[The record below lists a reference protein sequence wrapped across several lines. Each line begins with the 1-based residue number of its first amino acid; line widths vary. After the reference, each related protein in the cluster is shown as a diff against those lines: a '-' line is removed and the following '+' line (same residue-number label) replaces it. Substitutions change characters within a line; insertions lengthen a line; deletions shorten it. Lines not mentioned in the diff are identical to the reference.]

1 MSEVTAVP
9 KQAAGQPPAPTGE
22 KPAKPRRVKRSL
34 EARIQTVLGI
44 ALVLALFALPL
55 YLDDSLLTMGQAVM
69 AAAVGAIGLNLLTGV
84 TGQLSLAHAFF
95 IAIGTYGYAYFS
107 GSPGGVAT
115 EYGGLELPPLLGAT
129 MAVILAGLAGLAF
142 SPIASRLSGIY
153 LGVASL
159 SLVFLGQH
167 LLFNWEGVTGGPN
180 GRAVPTFT
188 LAGLVFGTPQPG
200 DPQVFLF
207 NVPLRRNELLWY
219 LFLVVLILAYL
230 FARNLLR
237 GRPGRALQ
245 MIRDK
250 QTAAAVMGVNVRRYK
265 SAAFVVSSMYAGAAG
280 VLLALFLR
288 NPTPGSFG
296 LILSVTY
303 LAMIVIGG
311 LGSIPGAVVGAA
323 FVAATP
329 LLLNRYADFIPFLA
343 QPGSGGVDSGTLAK
357 YLYGGAVV
365 VVLLLEPGGVAA
377 LGRRLL
383 FTLTGT
389 TRRQKMRAA
398 APVSSSVAETG
409 DETTAETGADSV
421 EDGVPGR
428 SDNGGGAPSTQS
440 LDSPPGSSPAPP
452 SQGPDRGTEPP
463 TEGNRRP

>member
-1 MSEVTAVP
+1 MSEPATREESAETATQTP
-9 KQAAGQPPAPTGE
+9 DTAATR
-22 KPAKPRRVKRSL
+22 PRRKVQRTL
-34 EARIQTVLGI
+34 ESRIKAGLG
-44 ALVLALFALPL
+44 LALLVVMFALPL
-55 YLDDSLLTMGQAVM
+55 YLDDGLLTIGQAVM

-107 GSPGGVAT
+107 DEPGGVAT
-115 EYGGLELPPLLGAT
+115 AYGGLQLPPLLGAA
-129 MAVILAGLAGLAF
+129 MAIGLAGLAGLAF

-167 LLFNWEGVTGGPN
+167 LLFNWEGVTGGAN
-180 GRAVPTFT
+180 GRSVPTFT
-188 LAGLVFGTPQPG
+188 LFGFAFANPQPG
-200 DPQVFLF
+200 DTQIVLLG
-207 NVPLRRNELLWY
+207 VPLRRNELLWY
-219 LFLVVLILAYL
+219 LFLVVLVIAYL
-230 FARNLLR
+230 FARNLMR
-237 GRPGRALQ
+237 SRPGRALQ
-245 MIRDK
+245 MVRDR
-250 QTAAAVMGVNVRRYK
+250 QIAAAVMGVNVRTYK

-329 LLLNRYADFIPFLA
+329 LLLNRYADFFPFLA
-343 QPGSGGVDSGTLAK
+343 DPGSGGIDAGTLAK
-357 YLYGGAVV
+357 YLYGAAVV

-383 FTLTGT
+383 NTLTGA
-389 TRRQKMRAA
+389 TRRQKERAA
-398 APVSSSVAETG
+398 APLEASGPAPDDSAPPA
-409 DETTAETGADSV
+409 DDTAD
-421 EDGVPGR
+421 
-428 SDNGGGAPSTQS
+428 
-440 LDSPPGSSPAPP
+440 APP
-452 SQGPDRGTEPP
+452 STTHGPDRGTSDT
-463 TEGNRRP
+463 TEGNRR

>member
-1 MSEVTAVP
+1 MSDTRSVPLTKGQRGASGPASQSTAKAATARKRDRVP
-9 KQAAGQPPAPTGE
+9 RSIE
-22 KPAKPRRVKRSL
+22 SRVQSL
-34 EARIQTVLGI
+34 LGI
-44 ALVLALFALPL
+44 ALVLVALALPL
-55 YLDDSLLTMGQAVM
+55 YLENSFLVMGLSVM
-69 AAAVGAIGLNLLTGV
+69 AAAVGAIGLNLLSGV

-95 IAIGTYGYAYFS
+95 IAVGTYGYAYFS
-107 GSPGGVAT
+107 GSAGGVAT
-115 EYGGLELPPLLGAT
+115 PYGGLELPPLLGAA
-129 MAVILAGLAGLAF
+129 MAVVLAGLAGLAF

-167 LLFNWEGVTGGPN
+167 LLFNWESVTGGPN
-180 GRAVPTFT
+180 GRSVPTFT
-188 LAGLVFGTPQPG
+188 LFGFPFANPAPG
-200 DPQVFLF
+200 ETQVVLL

-219 LFLVVLILAYL
+219 LFLAVLIIGYL

-265 SAAFVVSSMYAGAAG
+265 SSAFVVSSMYAGAAG
-280 VLLALFLR
+280 VLLALLLR
-288 NPTPGSFG
+288 VPTPGSFG

-329 LLLNRYADFIPFLA
+329 LLLNLYSDYVPFLA

-357 YLYGGAVV
+357 YLYGGAIV

-377 LGRRLL
+377 LGRRML
-383 FTLTGT
+383 FSVTGT
-389 TRRQKMRAA
+389 TRRQKVRAA
-398 APVSSSVAETG
+398 AAIGTAAADTGEPLESEPSDGSAETTSMGSLGSSVDSSSAH
-409 DETTAETGADSV
+409 
-421 EDGVPGR
+421 R
-428 SDNGGGAPSTQS
+428 
-440 LDSPPGSSPAPP
+440 
-452 SQGPDRGTEPP
+452 PDRGTDPS

>member
-1 MSEVTAVP
+1 MCPVSEPGTGV
-9 KQAAGQPPAPTGE
+9 KSAPTSTT
-22 KPAKPRRVKRSL
+22 PRRIKRSV
-34 EARIQTVLGI
+34 ESRIQSVLGVV
-44 ALVLALFALPL
+44 LVLVALAMPL
-55 YLDDSLLTMGQAVM
+55 YLDDSLLSMGQAVM
-69 AAAVGAIGLNLLTGV
+69 AAAVGAIGLTLLTGV

-95 IAIGTYGYAYFS
+95 IAVGTYGYAYFA

-115 EYGGLELPPLLGAT
+115 AYGGLELPPLVGAVL
-129 MAVILAGLAGLAF
+129 AIALAGLAGLAF

-167 LLFNWEGVTGGPN
+167 LLFNWESVTGGPN
-180 GRAVPTFT
+180 GRAVPNFS
-188 LAGLVFGTPQPG
+188 LFGFEFASPQPG
-200 DPQVFLF
+200 DPQTFLL

-219 LFLVVLILAYL
+219 LFLVVLVLGYL

-265 SAAFVVSSMYAGAAG
+265 AAAFVVSSMYAGAAG

-311 LGSIPGAVVGAA
+311 LGSIAGAVIGAA
-323 FVAATP
+323 FVAAAP
-329 LLLNRYADFIPFLA
+329 LLLNRYADFFPFLA
-343 QPGSGGVDSGTLAK
+343 QPGSGGIDSGTLAK

-365 VVLLLEPGGVAA
+365 LVLLLEPGGVAA

-383 FTLTGT
+383 SAVTGT
-389 TRRQKMRAA
+389 TRRQRARAA
-398 APVSSSVAETG
+398 APVSAPGSPSPSQTPPPGGSDPVASSDGSDPVASSEGDDPVASSDG
-409 DETTAETGADSV
+409 DET
-421 EDGVPGR
+421 
-428 SDNGGGAPSTQS
+428 
-440 LDSPPGSSPAPP
+440 SSAH
-452 SQGPDRGTEPP
+452 GPDRGINT
-463 TEGNRRP
+463 TSEGNRRP

>member
-1 MSEVTAVP
+1 VKSVSGSTATPVASVADEP
-9 KQAAGQPPAPTGE
+9 TAGATSRPQR
-22 KPAKPRRVKRSL
+22 KIQRSL
-34 EARIQTVLGI
+34 ESRIKSGLGLLVLLV
-44 ALVLALFALPL
+44 ALVMPL
-55 YLDDSLLTMGQAVM
+55 YLDNALMTMGLAVM

-84 TGQLSLAHAFF
+84 AGQLSLAHAFF
-95 IAIGTYGYAYFS
+95 IAVGTYGYAYFS

-115 EYGGLELPPLLGAT
+115 AYGGLELPPPLGAA
-129 MAVILAGLAGLAF
+129 MAVALAGLAGLAF

-167 LLFNWEGVTGGPN
+167 LLFNWESVTGGAN
-180 GRAVPTFT
+180 GRSVPNFS
-188 LAGLVFGTPQPG
+188 LFGFAFAAPQPG
-200 DPQVFLF
+200 ETQIILL
-207 NVPLRRNELLWY
+207 NVPLGRNELLWY
-219 LFLVVLILAYL
+219 LFLVVLVLAYL

-245 MIRDK
+245 MIRDR

-311 LGSIPGAVVGAA
+311 LGSIPGAVVGAV

-329 LLLNRYADFIPFLA
+329 LMLNRYADFIPLLA
-343 QPGSGGVDSGTLAK
+343 TPGSGGIDAGTLAK

-365 VVLLLEPGGVAA
+365 LVLLLEPGGVAA

-383 FTLTGT
+383 STLTGS
-389 TRRQKMRAA
+389 TRRQKERAA
-398 APVSSSVAETG
+398 APLDVSEPTV
-409 DETTAETGADSV
+409 DST
-421 EDGVPGR
+421 D
-428 SDNGGGAPSTQS
+428 
-440 LDSPPGSSPAPP
+440 
-452 SQGPDRGTEPP
+452 GPDRGTSHP

>member
-1 MSEVTAVP
+1 MSE
-9 KQAAGQPPAPTGE
+9 AAGE
-22 KPAKPRRVKRSL
+22 KTALSL
-34 EARIQTVLGI
+34 GGGGI
-44 ALVLALFALPL
+44 AARVQSIAGIVLVLLALALPL
-55 YLDDSLLTMGQAVM
+55 YLDDALLTMGLAVM
-69 AAAVGAIGLNLLTGV
+69 AAAVGAIGLTLLTGV

-95 IAIGTYGYAYFS
+95 IAVGTYGYAYFS
-107 GSPGGVAT
+107 GAPGGVAT
-115 EYGGLELPPLLGAT
+115 QYGGLELPPVLGAV
-129 MAVILAGLAGLAF
+129 MAIVLAGLAGLAF

-167 LLFNWEGVTGGPN
+167 LLFNWESVTGGAN
-180 GRAVPTFT
+180 GRAVPNFSVF
-188 LAGLVFGTPQPG
+188 GFVFGTPQPG
-200 DPQVFLF
+200 DTQIILLG
-207 NVPLRRNELLWY
+207 VPLRRNELLWY
-219 LFLVVLILAYL
+219 LFLVVLIFGYL

-245 MIRDK
+245 MIRDR
-250 QTAAAVMGVNVRRYK
+250 QIAAAVMGVNVRRYK
-265 SAAFVVSSMYAGAAG
+265 AAAFVVSSMYAGAAG

-311 LGSIPGAVVGAA
+311 LGSIAGAVVGAF

-329 LLLNRYADFIPFLA
+329 LLLNRYADFLPFLS

-383 FTLTGT
+383 LSVTGT
-389 TRRQKMRAA
+389 TRRQNARAA
-398 APVSSSVAETG
+398 APIDRRATDIGGHATTDHATTG
-409 DETTAETGADSV
+409 HATTGHV
-421 EDGVPGR
+421 
-428 SDNGGGAPSTQS
+428 S
-440 LDSPPGSSPAPP
+440 LDKDTATVSAAAPEN
-452 SQGPDRGTEPP
+452 GPDRGSESPN
-463 TEGNRRP
+463 EGNRRP

>member
-1 MSEVTAVP
+1 VSDTKSVKITKDGGATTAP
-9 KQAAGQPPAPTGE
+9 SGSPTAAGT
-22 KPAKPRRVKRSL
+22 PAKRGRIPRDS
-34 EARIQTVLGI
+34 EARIQSVLGI
-44 ALVLALFALPL
+44 ALILVAIALPL
-55 YLDDSLLTMGQAVM
+55 YLDNAFLSMGLAVM
-69 AAAVGAIGLNLLTGV
+69 AAAVGAIGLNLLSGV

-115 EYGGLELPPLLGAT
+115 PYGGLELPPLLGAV
-129 MAVILAGLAGLAF
+129 MAIALAGLAGLAF

-167 LLFNWEGVTGGPN
+167 LLFNWESVTGGPN
-180 GRAVPTFT
+180 GRSVPAFS
-188 LAGLVFGTPQPG
+188 LFGFPFANPEPG
-200 DPQVFLF
+200 GTQVVLLG
-207 NVPLRRNELLWY
+207 VPLQRNELLWY
-219 LFLVVLILAYL
+219 LFLAVLIIGYL

-237 GRPGRALQ
+237 GRHGRALQ

-265 SAAFVVSSMYAGAAG
+265 SSAFVISSMYAGAAG

-288 NPTPGSFG
+288 VPTPGSFG

-329 LLLNRYADFIPFLA
+329 LLLNLYSDFFPFLA
-343 QPGSGGVDSGTLAK
+343 EPGSGGVDSGTLAK
-357 YLYGGAVV
+357 FLYGGAVV

-377 LGRRLL
+377 LGRRVLHAI
-383 FTLTGT
+383 TGT
-389 TRRQKMRAA
+389 TRRQKVRAA
-398 APVSSSVAETG
+398 APVTSPVAETG
-409 DETTAETGADSV
+409 E
-421 EDGVPGR
+421 
-428 SDNGGGAPSTQS
+428 
-440 LDSPPGSSPAPP
+440 SPAE
-452 SQGPDRGTEPP
+452 STAVESEQGPDRGTDPS

>member
-1 MSEVTAVP
+1 MSDTKSVP
-9 KQAAGQPPAPTGE
+9 LTKSGTVAQPGNGEAKASPT
-22 KPAKPRRVKRSL
+22 KRNRVPRSV
-34 EARIQTVLGI
+34 EARLQSILGI
-44 ALVLALFALPL
+44 VLVLVALALPL
-55 YLDDSLLTMGQAVM
+55 YLENAFLVMGLSVM
-69 AAAVGAIGLNLLTGV
+69 AAAVGAIGLNLLSGV

-107 GSPGGVAT
+107 GSAGGVAT
-115 EYGGLELPPLLGAT
+115 PYGGLELPPLLGAA

-142 SPIASRLSGIY
+142 SPISGRLSGIY

-159 SLVFLGQH
+159 SLVILGQH

-180 GRAVPTFT
+180 GRRVPDFS
-188 LAGLVFGTPQPG
+188 LFGFAFASPG
-200 DPQVFLF
+200 PGADQILLL

-219 LFLVVLILAYL
+219 LFLVVLVLAYL

-250 QTAAAVMGVNVRRYK
+250 QTAAEVMGVNVTRYK
-265 SAAFVVSSMYAGAAG
+265 ALAFVVSSMYAGAAG
-280 VLLALFLR
+280 VLIGLYVR

-296 LILSVTY
+296 LVLSVTY

-329 LLLNRYADFIPFLA
+329 LLLNRYADFVPFLA
-343 QPGSGGVDSGTLAK
+343 QSGSGGIDSGTLAK
-357 YLYGGAVV
+357 FLYGGAVV

-377 LGRRLL
+377 LGRRGLS
-383 FTLTGT
+383 TLTGSS
-389 TRRQKMRAA
+389 RRQRVSAA
-398 APVSSSVAETG
+398 APVDGPVAEPG
-409 DETTAETGADSV
+409 DETGSDTDSETGSIAV
-421 EDGVPGR
+421 
-428 SDNGGGAPSTQS
+428 
-440 LDSPPGSSPAPP
+440 PP
-452 SQGPDRGTEPP
+452 SQGPDRGTDTS

>member
-1 MSEVTAVP
+1 MSDTQSVQITKDGGSTAAPAGSPAV
-9 KQAAGQPPAPTGE
+9 AAT
-22 KPAKPRRVKRSL
+22 PAKRGWASRNIES
-34 EARIQTVLGI
+34 RIQSVLGI
-44 ALVLALFALPL
+44 ALVLVAIALPL
-55 YLDDSLLTMGQAVM
+55 YLDNAFLSMGLAVM
-69 AAAVGAIGLNLLTGV
+69 AAAVGAIGLNLLSGV

-115 EYGGLELPPLLGAT
+115 PYGGLELPPLLGAV
-129 MAVILAGLAGLAF
+129 MAIALAGLAGLAF

-167 LLFNWEGVTGGPN
+167 LLFNWESVTGGPN
-180 GRAVPTFT
+180 GRSVPAFN
-188 LAGLVFGTPQPG
+188 LFGFPFANPEPG
-200 DPQVFLF
+200 GTQVVLLG
-207 NVPLRRNELLWY
+207 VPLQRNELLWY
-219 LFLVVLILAYL
+219 LFLAVLIIGYL

-237 GRPGRALQ
+237 GRHGRALQ

-265 SAAFVVSSMYAGAAG
+265 SSAFVISSMYAGAAG

-288 NPTPGSFG
+288 VPTPGSFG

-329 LLLNRYADFIPFLA
+329 LLLNLYADYIPFLA
-343 QPGSGGVDSGTLAK
+343 EPGSGGVDSGTLAK

-377 LGRRLL
+377 LGRRVLHAI
-383 FTLTGT
+383 TGT
-389 TRRQKMRAA
+389 TRRQKVRAA
-398 APVSSSVAETG
+398 APVTSPVAETG
-409 DETTAETGADSV
+409 EPPAASTAV
-421 EDGVPGR
+421 E
-428 SDNGGGAPSTQS
+428 SE
-440 LDSPPGSSPAPP
+440 
-452 SQGPDRGTEPP
+452 QGPDRGTDPS

>member
-1 MSEVTAVP
+1 MASAADEPTAGATSRP
-9 KQAAGQPPAPTGE
+9 QRKIP
-22 KPAKPRRVKRSL
+22 RSL
-34 EARIQTVLGI
+34 ESRIKSGLGLLVLLV
-44 ALVLALFALPL
+44 ALVMPL
-55 YLDDSLLTMGQAVM
+55 YLDNALMTMGLAVM

-84 TGQLSLAHAFF
+84 AGQLSLAHAFF
-95 IAIGTYGYAYFS
+95 IAVGTYGYAYFS

-115 EYGGLELPPLLGAT
+115 AHGGLELPPLLGAA
-129 MAVILAGLAGLAF
+129 MAVALAGLAGLAF

-167 LLFNWEGVTGGPN
+167 LLFNWESVTGGAN
-180 GRAVPTFT
+180 GRSVPNFS
-188 LAGLVFGTPQPG
+188 LFGFAFANPQPG
-200 DPQVFLF
+200 ETQVILAG
-207 NVPLRRNELLWY
+207 VPLRRNELLWY
-219 LFLVVLILAYL
+219 LFLVVLVLGYL

-245 MIRDK
+245 MIRDR

-311 LGSIPGAVVGAA
+311 LGSIPGAVVGAV

-343 QPGSGGVDSGTLAK
+343 TPGSGGIDAGTLAK

-365 VVLLLEPGGVAA
+365 LVLLLEPGGVAA

-383 FTLTGT
+383 STLTGS
-389 TRRQKMRAA
+389 TRRQKERAA
-398 APVSSSVAETG
+398 APLDVSEPTV
-409 DETTAETGADSV
+409 DST
-421 EDGVPGR
+421 D
-428 SDNGGGAPSTQS
+428 
-440 LDSPPGSSPAPP
+440 
-452 SQGPDRGTEPP
+452 GPDRGTSHP

>member
-1 MSEVTAVP
+1 MSDTKSVKITKDGGATTAP
-9 KQAAGQPPAPTGE
+9 LGSPTAAGT
-22 KPAKPRRVKRSL
+22 PAKRGRIPRDS
-34 EARIQTVLGI
+34 EARIQSVLGI
-44 ALVLALFALPL
+44 ALILVAIALPL
-55 YLDDSLLTMGQAVM
+55 YLDNAFLSMGLAVM
-69 AAAVGAIGLNLLTGV
+69 AAAVGAIGLNLLSGV

-115 EYGGLELPPLLGAT
+115 PYGGLELPPLLGAV
-129 MAVILAGLAGLAF
+129 MAIALAGLAGLAF

-167 LLFNWEGVTGGPN
+167 LLFNWESVTGGPN
-180 GRAVPTFT
+180 GRSVPAFS
-188 LAGLVFGTPQPG
+188 LFGFPFANPEPG
-200 DPQVFLF
+200 GTQVVLLG
-207 NVPLRRNELLWY
+207 VPLQRNELLWY
-219 LFLVVLILAYL
+219 LFLAVLIIGYL

-237 GRPGRALQ
+237 GRHGRALQ

-265 SAAFVVSSMYAGAAG
+265 SSAFVISSMYAGAAG

-288 NPTPGSFG
+288 VPTPGSFG

-329 LLLNRYADFIPFLA
+329 LLLNLYSDFFPFLA
-343 QPGSGGVDSGTLAK
+343 EPGSGGVDSGTLAK
-357 YLYGGAVV
+357 FLYGGAVV

-377 LGRRLL
+377 LGRRVLHAI
-383 FTLTGT
+383 TGT
-389 TRRQKMRAA
+389 TRRQKVRAA
-398 APVSSSVAETG
+398 APVTSPVAETG
-409 DETTAETGADSV
+409 E
-421 EDGVPGR
+421 
-428 SDNGGGAPSTQS
+428 
-440 LDSPPGSSPAPP
+440 SPAE
-452 SQGPDRGTEPP
+452 STAVESEQGPDRGTDPS

>member
-1 MSEVTAVP
+1 MSDTKSVQITKDGGATTAP
-9 KQAAGQPPAPTGE
+9 SGSPTAAGT
-22 KPAKPRRVKRSL
+22 PAKRGRIPRDS
-34 EARIQTVLGI
+34 EARIQSVLGI
-44 ALVLALFALPL
+44 ALILVAIALPL
-55 YLDDSLLTMGQAVM
+55 YLDNAFLSMGLAVM
-69 AAAVGAIGLNLLTGV
+69 AAAVGAIGLNLLSGV

-115 EYGGLELPPLLGAT
+115 PYGGLELPPLLGAV
-129 MAVILAGLAGLAF
+129 MAIALAGLAGLAF

-167 LLFNWEGVTGGPN
+167 LLFNWESVTGGPN
-180 GRAVPTFT
+180 GRSVPAFS
-188 LAGLVFGTPQPG
+188 LFGFPFANPEPG
-200 DPQVFLF
+200 GTQVVLLG
-207 NVPLRRNELLWY
+207 VPLQRNELLWY
-219 LFLVVLILAYL
+219 LFLAVLIIGYL

-237 GRPGRALQ
+237 GRHGRALQ

-265 SAAFVVSSMYAGAAG
+265 SSAFVISSMYAGAAG

-288 NPTPGSFG
+288 VPTPGSFG

-329 LLLNRYADFIPFLA
+329 LLLNLYSDFFPFLA
-343 QPGSGGVDSGTLAK
+343 EPGSGGVDSGTLAK
-357 YLYGGAVV
+357 FLYGGAVV

-377 LGRRLL
+377 LGRRVLHAI
-383 FTLTGT
+383 TGT
-389 TRRQKMRAA
+389 TRRQKVRAA
-398 APVSSSVAETG
+398 APVTSPVAETG
-409 DETTAETGADSV
+409 E
-421 EDGVPGR
+421 
-428 SDNGGGAPSTQS
+428 
-440 LDSPPGSSPAPP
+440 SPAE
-452 SQGPDRGTEPP
+452 STAVESEQGPDRGTDPS

>member
-1 MSEVTAVP
+1 MSDTKSVQITKDGGATTAP
-9 KQAAGQPPAPTGE
+9 SGSPTAAGT
-22 KPAKPRRVKRSL
+22 PAKRGRIPRDS
-34 EARIQTVLGI
+34 EARIQSVLGI
-44 ALVLALFALPL
+44 ALILVAIALPL
-55 YLDDSLLTMGQAVM
+55 YLDNAFLSMGLAVM
-69 AAAVGAIGLNLLTGV
+69 AAAVGAIGLNLLSGV

-115 EYGGLELPPLLGAT
+115 PYGGLELPPLLGAV
-129 MAVILAGLAGLAF
+129 MAIALAGLAGLAF

-167 LLFNWEGVTGGPN
+167 LLFNWESVTGGPN
-180 GRAVPTFT
+180 GRSVPTFS
-188 LAGLVFGTPQPG
+188 LFGFPFANPEPG
-200 DPQVFLF
+200 GTQVVLLG
-207 NVPLRRNELLWY
+207 VPLQRNELLWY
-219 LFLVVLILAYL
+219 LFLAVLIIGYL

-237 GRPGRALQ
+237 GRHGRALQ

-265 SAAFVVSSMYAGAAG
+265 SSAFVISSMYAGAAG

-288 NPTPGSFG
+288 VPTPGSFG

-329 LLLNRYADFIPFLA
+329 LLLNLYSDFFPFLA
-343 QPGSGGVDSGTLAK
+343 EPGSGGVDSGTLAK
-357 YLYGGAVV
+357 FLYGGAVV

-377 LGRRLL
+377 LGRRVLHAI
-383 FTLTGT
+383 TGT
-389 TRRQKMRAA
+389 TRRQKVRAA
-398 APVSSSVAETG
+398 APVTSPVAETG
-409 DETTAETGADSV
+409 E
-421 EDGVPGR
+421 
-428 SDNGGGAPSTQS
+428 
-440 LDSPPGSSPAPP
+440 SPAE
-452 SQGPDRGTEPP
+452 STAVESEQGPDRGTDPS

>member
-1 MSEVTAVP
+1 VSDTKSVQITKDGGATTAP
-9 KQAAGQPPAPTGE
+9 SGSPTAAGT
-22 KPAKPRRVKRSL
+22 PAKRGRIPRDS
-34 EARIQTVLGI
+34 EARIQSVLGI
-44 ALVLALFALPL
+44 ALILVAIALPL
-55 YLDDSLLTMGQAVM
+55 YLDNAFLSMGLAVM
-69 AAAVGAIGLNLLTGV
+69 AAAVGAIGLNLLSGV

-115 EYGGLELPPLLGAT
+115 PYGGLELPPLLGAV
-129 MAVILAGLAGLAF
+129 MAIALAGLAGLAF

-167 LLFNWEGVTGGPN
+167 LLFNWESVTGGPN
-180 GRAVPTFT
+180 GRSVPAFS
-188 LAGLVFGTPQPG
+188 LFGFPFANPEPG
-200 DPQVFLF
+200 GTQVVLLG
-207 NVPLRRNELLWY
+207 VPLQRNELLWY
-219 LFLVVLILAYL
+219 LFLAVLIIGYL

-237 GRPGRALQ
+237 GRHGRALQ

-265 SAAFVVSSMYAGAAG
+265 SSAFVISSMYAGAAG

-288 NPTPGSFG
+288 VPTPGSFG

-329 LLLNRYADFIPFLA
+329 LLLNLYSDFFPFLA
-343 QPGSGGVDSGTLAK
+343 EPGSGGVDSGTLAK
-357 YLYGGAVV
+357 FLYGGAVV

-377 LGRRLL
+377 LGRRVLHAI
-383 FTLTGT
+383 TGT
-389 TRRQKMRAA
+389 TRRQKVRAA
-398 APVSSSVAETG
+398 APVTSPVAETG
-409 DETTAETGADSV
+409 E
-421 EDGVPGR
+421 
-428 SDNGGGAPSTQS
+428 
-440 LDSPPGSSPAPP
+440 SPAE
-452 SQGPDRGTEPP
+452 STAVESEQGPDRGTDPS

>member
-1 MSEVTAVP
+1 VSDTKSVQITKDGGATTAP
-9 KQAAGQPPAPTGE
+9 SGSPTAAGT
-22 KPAKPRRVKRSL
+22 PAKRGRIFRDS
-34 EARIQTVLGI
+34 EARIQSVLGI
-44 ALVLALFALPL
+44 ALILVAIALPL
-55 YLDDSLLTMGQAVM
+55 YLDNAFLSMGLAVM
-69 AAAVGAIGLNLLTGV
+69 AAAVGAIGLNLLSGV

-115 EYGGLELPPLLGAT
+115 PYGGLELPPLLGAV
-129 MAVILAGLAGLAF
+129 MAIALAGLAGLAF

-167 LLFNWEGVTGGPN
+167 LLFNWESVTGGPN
-180 GRAVPTFT
+180 GRSVPAFS
-188 LAGLVFGTPQPG
+188 LFGFPFANPEPG
-200 DPQVFLF
+200 GTQVVLLG
-207 NVPLRRNELLWY
+207 VPLQRNELLWY
-219 LFLVVLILAYL
+219 LFLAVLIIGYL

-237 GRPGRALQ
+237 GRHGRALQ

-265 SAAFVVSSMYAGAAG
+265 SSAFVISSMYAGAAG

-288 NPTPGSFG
+288 VPTPGSFG

-329 LLLNRYADFIPFLA
+329 LLLNLYSDFFPFLA
-343 QPGSGGVDSGTLAK
+343 EPGSGGVDSGTLAK
-357 YLYGGAVV
+357 FLYGGAVV

-377 LGRRLL
+377 LGRRVLHAI
-383 FTLTGT
+383 TGT
-389 TRRQKMRAA
+389 TRRQKVRAA
-398 APVSSSVAETG
+398 APVTSPVAETG
-409 DETTAETGADSV
+409 E
-421 EDGVPGR
+421 
-428 SDNGGGAPSTQS
+428 
-440 LDSPPGSSPAPP
+440 SPAE
-452 SQGPDRGTEPP
+452 STAVESEQGPDRGTDPS

>member
-1 MSEVTAVP
+1 MCPVSDTKSVQLTKDAN
-9 KQAAGQPPAPTGE
+9 PPAVAG
-22 KPAKPRRVKRSL
+22 KPKRTRMPRSV
-34 EARIQTVLGI
+34 EARIQSILGI
-44 ALVLALFALPL
+44 VLVLVALALPL
-55 YLDDSLLTMGQAVM
+55 YLENAFLVMGLSVM
-69 AAAVGAIGLNLLTGV
+69 AAAVGAIGLNLLSGV

-115 EYGGLELPPLLGAT
+115 AYGGLELPPLLGAS
-129 MAVILAGLAGLAF
+129 MAVVLAGLAGLAF

-167 LLFNWEGVTGGPN
+167 LLFNWESVTGGPN
-180 GRAVPTFT
+180 GRSVPTFSLFGFPFANPAVGETQITILNVT
-188 LAGLVFGTPQPG
+188 LM
-200 DPQVFLF
+200 
-207 NVPLRRNELLWY
+207 RNELLWY
-219 LFLVVLILAYL
+219 LFLAVLIIGYL

-265 SAAFVVSSMYAGAAG
+265 ASAFVVSSMYAGAAG
-280 VLLALFLR
+280 VLLGLLLR
-288 NPTPGSFG
+288 VPTPGSFG

-329 LLLNRYADFIPFLA
+329 LLLNLYSDFFPFLA
-343 QPGSGGVDSGTLAK
+343 DPGSGGVDSGTLAK

-383 FTLTGT
+383 FAVTGT
-389 TRRQKMRAA
+389 TRRQKVRAA
-398 APVSSSVAETG
+398 APVTSPVAETG
-409 DETTAETGADSV
+409 EPLESEPLTGSADTHSRRSLGSTA
-421 EDGVPGR
+421 DG
-428 SDNGGGAPSTQS
+428 SDV
-440 LDSPPGSSPAPP
+440 APP
-452 SQGPDRGTEPP
+452 QHPDRGTDPS